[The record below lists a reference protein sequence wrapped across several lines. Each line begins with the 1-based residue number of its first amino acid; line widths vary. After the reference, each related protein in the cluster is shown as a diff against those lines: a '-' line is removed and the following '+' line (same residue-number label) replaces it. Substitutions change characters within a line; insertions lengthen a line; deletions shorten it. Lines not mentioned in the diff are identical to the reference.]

1 MKLIWLVKATTMKKT
16 WIMMRNLYIKDVFLN
31 GYIQEEV
38 YVERPPDFESLN
50 FSNHV
55 LNL

>member
-1 MKLIWLVKATTMKKT
+1 MKKT
-16 WIMMRNLYIKDVFLN
+16 WIMMRNLYIKGVFLN

>member
-1 MKLIWLVKATTMKKT
+1 MKKT
-16 WIMMRNLYIKDVFLN
+16 WTMMRNLYIKGVFLN

-38 YVERPPDFESLN
+38 YVEQPPDFESLN

>member
-16 WIMMRNLYIKDVFLN
+16 WTMMRNLYIKGVFLN
-31 GYIQEEV
+31 RYIQEEV
-38 YVERPPDFESLN
+38 YVEQPPDFESLN